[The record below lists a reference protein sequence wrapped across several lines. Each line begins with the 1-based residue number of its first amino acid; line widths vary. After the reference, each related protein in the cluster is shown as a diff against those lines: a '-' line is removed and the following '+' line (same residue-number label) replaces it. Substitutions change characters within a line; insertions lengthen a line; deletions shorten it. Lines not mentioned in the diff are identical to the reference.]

1 MFFFTRSR
9 SLSRLKTGRLRKDRN
24 PDENVYEK
32 SQQIP
37 EEYCTKYP
45 CLAFSITIICR
56 PWQSRETKEI
66 VKDYSKSILVC

>member
-1 MFFFTRSR
+1 MFFFTRSQSR
-9 SLSRLKTGRLRKDRN
+9 SRPKTKTGRLRN